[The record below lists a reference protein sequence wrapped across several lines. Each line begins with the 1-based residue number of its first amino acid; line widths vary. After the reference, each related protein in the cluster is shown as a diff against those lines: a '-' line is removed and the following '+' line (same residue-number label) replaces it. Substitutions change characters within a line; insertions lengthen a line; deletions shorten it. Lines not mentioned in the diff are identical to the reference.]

1 MGANR
6 QTARLRILALG
17 TGRQG
22 RPSVYDFSIVLGL
35 HMVLL
40 LFGAIILVYIARK
53 KPGFKERFRMFIYGY
68 FACVRSEEHTSELQS
83 LMRISYDV
91 FCLQTKKH
99 NYTLF
104 RLTNM

>member
-1 MGANR
+1 MRLTSFTPTGIGASR

-22 RPSVYDFSIVLGL
+22 RLSVYDFSIVLGL

-53 KPGFKERFRMFIYGY
+53 KPGFKERFR
-68 FACVRSEEHTSELQS
+68 SEEHTSELQS

-91 FCLQTKKH
+91 YCLKKK
-99 NYTLF
+99 NS
-104 RLTNM
+104 